1 MVLALLAVAAPYPAW
16 AGSPTPWLDLGAG
29 VGYDDNLNYAATAD
43 QREGSSFGLSWLSA
57 GAFVPASEKLRF
69 TLNGAYSGTY
79 YADFDDLTV
88 NALAVRSSCRVSASE
103 ASSITL
109 GAGAGRRW
117 YGDGDRNSTVY
128 DAGLEFRRRWMS
140 RAATWAGYRYASRAA
155 DESTFSSRGNR
166 LTVGGE
172 YQPVQGSWVGLGYT
186 METGQS
192 VFYQSASVPIPSSG
206 RGRRPSTTF
215 GSNQVAFT
223 DDTTTHTLS
232 ASWEQK
238 ALDTVF
244 VRVEYAYAMV
254 SADAGDV
261 RDNLL
266 WASVGYRY

>member
-1 MVLALLAVAAPYPAW
+1 MVTAPYPAW
-16 AGSPTPWLDLGAG
+16 AGSSTLLLDLGAG
-29 VGYDDNLNYAATAD
+29 AGYDDNLNYATSAD

-57 GAFVPASEKLRF
+57 GALMPVSEKLRL

-88 NALAVRSSCRVSASE
+88 NALAVRSSCRMSVAD

-109 GAGAGRRW
+109 GASAGRRW
-117 YGDGDRNSTVY
+117 YGDDDRNSTMY
-128 DAGLEFRRRWMS
+128 DAALELRRRWTS
-140 RAATWAGYRYASRAA
+140 RVAMWAGYRYASRAA
-155 DESTFSSRGNR
+155 DESTFSSRSNR
-166 LTVGGE
+166 LAVGGE
-172 YQPVQGSWVGLGYT
+172 YEPVEGSWIGLGYAI
-186 METGQS
+186 EAGQS

-232 ASWEQK
+232 ANWEQK
-238 ALDTVF
+238 ALDTAF
-244 VRVEYAYAMV
+244 VRVEYAYSMV

-261 RDNLL
+261 QDNLL